1 MPGTVGV
8 GESTSSQSSGLQ
20 ELARLTEMWF
30 VLAMWILAVVV
41 VLTGVG
47 VIWRARLARR
57 AGLITLALGVTWCV
71 GALLIAPTLSEAGWF
86 LQALAFV
93 ASVILLARGF
103 SRHVSQQAEITRLRR
118 LAENRA
124 DRISVLSH
132 EVRTPLAMIKGAV
145 ELLLDGKPGPLT
157 PQQRVF
163 LETISQNC
171 ERTITLAED
180 LLTQARI
187 EAGLFRVN
195 LQATDLK
202 SLARQVV
209 REMKPLLAQKNQI
222 IHLDYPQVL
231 PHIQAD
237 PRLIEQALTNLLNNA
252 MRHTSSGGRI
262 YISISENDQA
272 VSVAVTDDGAGMTSE
287 ERRKLFQRFASGRPL
302 GNGTGLGL
310 VIVKQIV
317 ELHGGRILVD
327 TTLGQGTTFL
337 FTLPRLIEKDETLGG
352 RHNGTRAHSRRG

>member
-1 MPGTVGV
+1 MLPLPSFFWLLFPGTVA
-8 GESTSSQSSGLQ
+8 L
-20 ELARLTEMWF
+20 LI
-30 VLAMWILAVVV
+30 VLSWV
-41 VLTGVG
+41 T
-47 VIWRARLARR
+47 WRARLGRR
-57 AGLITLALGVTWCV
+57 AGLIALTLGATWCA
-71 GALLIAPTLSEAGWF
+71 GALLIALTDSAAGWF

-93 ASVILLARGF
+93 VGMILLTRGLA
-103 SRHVSQQAEITRLRR
+103 RHVSQQAEITRLRR
-118 LAENRA
+118 IAENRA

-132 EVRTPLAMIKGAV
+132 EVRTPLAMIKGAA

-157 PQQRVF
+157 QQQHVF

-187 EAGLFRVN
+187 EAGLFKVN

-202 SLARQVV
+202 LLTRQVV
-209 REMKPLLAQKNQI
+209 RGMQPLLAQKNQI
-222 IHLDYPQVL
+222 INLDYPQVL

-237 PRLIEQALTNLLNNA
+237 PRLLQQALTNLLNNA
-252 MRHTSSGGRI
+252 TRHTSPGGRI
-262 YISISENDQA
+262 YVSISENDQA
-272 VSVAVTDDGAGMTSE
+272 VIVAVTDDGAGMTTE
-287 ERRKLFQRFASGRPL
+287 ERQKLFQRFSSGRPL

-337 FTLPRLIEKDETLGG
+337 FTLPRLIEKDQTMEG
-352 RHNGTRAHSRRG
+352 RVNG

>member
-1 MPGTVGV
+1 M
-8 GESTSSQSSGLQ
+8 
-20 ELARLTEMWF
+20 LA
-30 VLAMWILAVVV
+30 VWILAVIVL
-41 VLTGVG
+41 LTGV
-47 VIWRARLARR
+47 WATWPAPLNRRMRLC
-57 AGLITLALGVTWCV
+57 ILALSIAWVTGTFLFALGHWAAGGVCQATAFLV
-71 GALLIAPTLSEAGWF
+71 SIVLLRRVAL
-86 LQALAFV
+86 
-93 ASVILLARGF
+93 
-103 SRHVSQQAEITRLRR
+103 RHVSQQAEITRLRH

-209 REMKPLLAQKNQI
+209 RGMKPLLAQKNQI

-237 PRLIEQALTNLLNNA
+237 PRLIQQALTNLLNNA

-352 RHNGTRAHSRRG
+352 RHNGTRAHSCRG

>member
-1 MPGTVGV
+1 LG
-8 GESTSSQSSGLQ
+8 
-20 ELARLTEMWF
+20 
-30 VLAMWILAVVV
+30 
-41 VLTGVG
+41 
-47 VIWRARLARR
+47 RR
-57 AGLITLALGVTWCV
+57 AGVSLLALGVTWCA
-71 GALLIAPTLSEAGWF
+71 GAVLLALACSAAGWF
-86 LQALAFV
+86 LQALAFG
-93 ASVILLARGF
+93 AGMILLARVF

-118 LAENRA
+118 IAESRA

-132 EVRTPLAMIKGAV
+132 EVRTPLAMIKGAA
-145 ELLLDGKPGPLT
+145 ELLLDEKPGPLT
-157 PQQRVF
+157 QQQHTF

-187 EAGLFRVN
+187 EAGLFKVN

-202 SLARQVV
+202 SLARQVAQG
-209 REMKPLLAQKNQI
+209 MKPLLAQKNQT

-237 PRLIEQALTNLLNNA
+237 PRLIQQALTNLLNNA
-252 MRHTSSGGRI
+252 ARYTSPGGRI
-262 YISISENDQA
+262 YVSISENDQA
-272 VSVAVTDDGAGMTSE
+272 VIVAVTDDGAGMTTE
-287 ERRKLFQRFASGRPL
+287 ERQKLFQRFSSGRPL
-302 GNGTGLGL
+302 GDGTGLGL

-337 FTLPRLIEKDETLGG
+337 FTLPRLIEKDKTLEGQT
-352 RHNGTRAHSRRG
+352 NG